1 LGRASESLAAGLT
14 GLPFSYTLI
23 AAMEFAKT
31 ALSAN
36 DSCGKDDYLALSQA
50 RPRARMFKHGR
61 QSQPAAEDMAQAKP
75 SETALSKRVPP
86 NYLRRI
92 RASLALLDETMS
104 QVAFWAEA
112 GDKTDGLYRRVLDLS
127 PEELA
132 SAVALAERIRAEISA
147 IGGELALEPRVASAR
162 NVLGTAAM
170 FGLIDLEE
178 MGPKGLKGYGGVS
191 EETMKYVQ
199 ELLARL
205 RAPLEELHSICFAQR
220 DDEGE
225 DRDGQK

>member
-1 LGRASESLAAGLT
+1 
-14 GLPFSYTLI
+14 
-23 AAMEFAKT
+23 M
-31 ALSAN
+31 
-36 DSCGKDDYLALSQA
+36 A
-50 RPRARMFKHGR
+50 R
-61 QSQPAAEDMAQAKP
+61 AKP

-104 QVAFWAEA
+104 QVALWSEA
-112 GDKTDGLYRRVLDLS
+112 SDKQGGLYRRVADFS
-127 PEELA
+127 TEELA
-132 SAVALAERIRAEISA
+132 EAAVLAERIRAEISA
-147 IGGELALEPRVASAR
+147 IGEELALEPRVVSAR

-178 MGPKGLKGYGGVS
+178 MGPKGLMGYGGVDQ
-191 EETMKYVQ
+191 ETMKYVQ

-205 RAPLEELHSICFAQR
+205 RAPLEEIHSICFAQR